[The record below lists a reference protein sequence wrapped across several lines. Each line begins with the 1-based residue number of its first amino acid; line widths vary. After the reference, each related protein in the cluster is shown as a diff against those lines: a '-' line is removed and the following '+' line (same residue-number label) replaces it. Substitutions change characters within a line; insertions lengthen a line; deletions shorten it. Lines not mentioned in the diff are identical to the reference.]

1 MRKRPQA
8 SGKPAKYEYG
18 GRTEQAKAAFKR
30 RDDARALAEKERWRG
45 AMYLGG
51 YAVECRLKAKLME
64 MFNARTLD
72 DLGKILSRKTRGK
85 VNVAT
90 HSIEYLFGFTGAR
103 DRLLSHGNERVLK
116 AYRCCNT
123 WTTSW
128 RYRPDD
134 GKSEE
139 CEQFLNAVEVFY
151 GFIGSSI

>member
-8 SGKPAKYEYG
+8 IGKAARYEYG
-18 GRTEQAKAAFKR
+18 GRTEQTKAAFKR
-30 RDDARALAEKERWRG
+30 RADARALAEKERWRG

-72 DLGKILSRKTRGK
+72 HLGKILTRRTGQK
-85 VNVAT
+85 VELAT

-103 DRLLSHGNERVLK
+103 NRLSSHGNERVLK

-134 GKSEE
+134 GKSDE
-139 CEQFLNAVEVFY
+139 CEQFLDAVDLFDR
-151 GFIGSSI
+151 FIESSI